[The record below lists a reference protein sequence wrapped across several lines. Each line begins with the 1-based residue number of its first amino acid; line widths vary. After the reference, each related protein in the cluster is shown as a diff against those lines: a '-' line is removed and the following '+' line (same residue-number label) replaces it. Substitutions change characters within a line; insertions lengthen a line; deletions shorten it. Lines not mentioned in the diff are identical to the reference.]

1 MLCLW
6 ETRVQFLALCG
17 LRSKQKMSLNNK
29 PELACVDYLGV
40 VPKQNQSIEI
50 TILNSMIVG
59 MSISLWCPVSLFYF
73 VYLQVVIK
81 NINA

>member
-6 ETRVQFLALCG
+6 ETRVQFLALRG
-17 LRSKQKMSLNNK
+17 LRSKQKMSLNIK
-29 PELACVDYLGV
+29 PGLACEDCLGV
-40 VPKQNQSIEI
+40 APKQNQSIEI

-81 NINA
+81 NRNA